1 MRPLLACVLFL
12 AATAIVS
19 SSPALAGQV
28 PIPDEYIGIWDNT
41 TVIRDC
47 TTQQVLFQTSGR
59 DTVCA
64 GETFD
69 PSFGQYQLDCTGTI
83 TATTI
88 DVDCTG
94 TFVIDPECS
103 ANLHYVID
111 GTRNGDNWTTT
122 ITIDTDYVGTSCPI
136 AHSCTET
143 TQTGTRIDP
152 NPNCSAQPVEPGTW
166 GQIKH
171 NYRD

>member
-1 MRPLLACVLFL
+1 L
-12 AATAIVS
+12 AATAIFS

-41 TVIRDC
+41 VVIRDC
-47 TTQQVLFQTSGR
+47 DTQAILFQGANR
-59 DTVCA
+59 DTVCT

-69 PSFGQYQLDCTGTI
+69 PSFGQYELTCTGTI
-83 TATTI
+83 TATTV

-94 TFVIDPECS
+94 TFPIDPECS

-111 GTRNGDNWTTT
+111 GTRNGDSWITT

-136 AHSCTET
+136 AHSCTVT
-143 TQTGTRIDP
+143 TNTGTRIDD
-152 NPNCSAQPVEPGTW
+152 NPHCQAQPVEPGTW

-171 NYRD
+171 YYQD